1 MIAYTTSIG
10 LPVYFE
16 KDDSSNCSNCKYK
29 ANKLFTNKKNKC
41 NIILGLTV
49 DSNFGRC
56 SLYENTM
63 KA

>member
-1 MIAYTTSIG
+1 MIAYTTSVG
-10 LPVYFE
+10 LPIYFE
-16 KDDSSNCSNCKYK
+16 KDNFNNCNNCKYK

-49 DSNFGRC
+49 YSNFGRC
-56 SLYENTM
+56 SLYESKL